1 MHPVAKIY
9 PWIILAVL
17 FLARMALGYQFQSIA
32 SVAPFLVNSLHV
44 NYAEIGSLIGI
55 YMLPGAFV
63 SLPAGLIG
71 RHVGDRSFAV
81 TALALMA
88 AGGVI
93 VALSHGY
100 ALALVGR
107 LTSGAGNAMLN
118 MVLTKMVTDWFA
130 ERGLALAMGILL
142 ASWPFAIGTGLIVH
156 NMIASRWGWP
166 VVMYSTAA
174 FCALAMLLV
183 AVIYHAPGSR
193 RRAKAVRKSEAG
205 SASLAL
211 PPLNESLPAL
221 VSGSIWGTYNIALL
235 VFFSFAPLLLVEHG
249 ALRGEAASWV
259 STALWIGMVSVPLG
273 GFLVQRIGRGN
284 CRHFHLLLS
293 QRLGLRPPAIGRLAT
308 DVMRPAGGD
317 DGAAGRRDH
326 GAAGACAQHQEPF
339 HRPRPVLYHPLFAR
353 RRGPGDCRISA
364 RCDRRHD
371 GLGHL
376 RCRLLSWDPAAADA
390 VRAPAEAA
398 LRLEG

>member
-71 RHVGDRSFAV
+71 RHVGERSFAV

-100 ALALVGR
+100 ALALAGR

-183 AVIYHAPGSR
+183 AVVYHAPGGR
-193 RRAKAVRKSEAG
+193 RRGKPVRKSEAG

-259 STALWIGMVSVPLG
+259 SAALWIGMVSVPLG
-273 GFLVQRIGRGN
+273 GFLVQRIGRGTAVISIF
-284 CRHFHLLLS
+284 CFLSAWIFALLPSGAWPLTLCALLGVTMGPPAGAIMALPARALS
-293 QRLGLRPPAIGRLAT
+293 IKNRSTGLGLFYTIHYSLAAVGPAIAGYLR
-308 DVMRPAGGD
+308 DVTGGTTASVIF
-317 DGAAGRRDH
+317 GAACFL
-326 GAAGACAQHQEPF
+326 AI
-339 HRPRPVLYHPLFAR
+339 LPLLMLFE
-353 RRGPGDCRISA
+353 
-364 RCDRRHD
+364 
-371 GLGHL
+371 
-376 RCRLLSWDPAAADA
+376 RLLKQ
-390 VRAPAEAA
+390 R
-398 LRLEG
+398 

>member
-1 MHPVAKIY
+1 MAKIY

-100 ALALVGR
+100 ALALAGR

-156 NMIASRWGWP
+156 NMIASRWGWSI
-166 VVMYSTAA
+166 VMYSTAG
-174 FCALAMLLV
+174 FCTVAMLLV
-183 AVIYHAPGSR
+183 AFLYHAPGGS
-193 RRAKAVRKSEAG
+193 RRAKGARKSPPAAT
-205 SASLAL
+205 SAFAL

-284 CRHFHLLLS
+284 AVISVFCFLSAWIFALLPSGAWPLTLCALLGVTMGPPAGAIMALPPRALS
-293 QRLGLRPPAIGRLAT
+293 IKNRSTGLGLFYTIHYSLAAVGPAIAGYLR
-308 DVMRPAGGD
+308 DVTGGTTASVIF
-317 DGAAGRRDH
+317 GAACFL
-326 GAAGACAQHQEPF
+326 AI
-339 HRPRPVLYHPLFAR
+339 LPLLMLFE
-353 RRGPGDCRISA
+353 
-364 RCDRRHD
+364 
-371 GLGHL
+371 
-376 RCRLLSWDPAAADA
+376 RLLKQ
-390 VRAPAEAA
+390 R
-398 LRLEG
+398 